1 MVTKEDLP
9 LDFITTFISKGWDEV
24 GIIKASIASIKE
36 AYKNTN
42 KIEAILNDWLDSYLI
57 TLGQLEAYTQNE
69 DLIDYPE
76 EFEGV
81 NTDKDDVEVEV
92 PQDVTEVTFEKE
104 NTEEPAVD
112 SLVVEPKEEAELFE
126 YLADFDDI
134 EISPEPLTEE
144 DLH

>member
-1 MVTKEDLP
+1 MKTLKENIQDKEKLP

-36 AYKNTN
+36 AYKNTD

-81 NTDKDDVEVEV
+81 NNSKDEIEGQPEIKDADSKEVE
-92 PQDVTEVTFEKE
+92 E
-104 NTEEPAVD
+104 NSAELKT
-112 SLVVEPKEEAELFE
+112 EEAELFE
-126 YLADFDDI
+126 YLADFDNI
-134 EISPEPLTEE
+134 EISSDPLSDE
-144 DLH
+144 DLY